1 MKTTEKQIEDL
12 AGLVVGALLEDLLGG
27 ATNKKEETS
36 CSCLGEEDKVET
48 PKVGKVWYVVV
59 DGEGEFDGVVHKTS
73 KVLDIR
79 EFKGKT
85 IEVFDNYAGANKRR
99 NQLLDDDLDEDLY
112 D

>member
-1 MKTTEKQIEDL
+1 MKTTEKRIKDL
-12 AGLVVGALLEDLLGG
+12 TELIVGSLLIDLLEGKDI
-27 ATNKKEETS
+27 KEEIP
-36 CSCLGEEDKVET
+36 CSYLGEEDKVET

-59 DGEGEFDGVVHKTS
+59 NGEGEFDGVVHKTS

-85 IEVFDNYAGANKRR
+85 IEVFDNYLEANKRR
-99 NQLLDDDLDEDLY
+99 NQLLDEDLDEDLY

>member
-1 MKTTEKQIEDL
+1 MKTTEKKIEDL
-12 AGLVVGALLEDLLGG
+12 AGLIIGALLANLLDD
-27 ATNKKEETS
+27 ATEEKEKTP

-59 DGEGEFDGVVHKTS
+59 DSEGEFDGAVHKTS

-99 NQLLDDDLDEDLY
+99 NQLLDNDLDEDLY

>member
-12 AGLVVGALLEDLLGG
+12 AGILAGALLANLLGD
-27 ATNKKEETS
+27 ATKKEENTP
-36 CSCLGEEDKVET
+36 CSYLGEEDKVET

-59 DGEGEFDGVVHKTS
+59 DSEGEFDGVVHKTS

-85 IEVFDNYAGANKRR
+85 IEVFDNYSEANKRR
-99 NQLLDDDLDEDLY
+99 NQLLDEDLY

>member
-12 AGLVVGALLEDLLGG
+12 AGLVVGALLADLLGG
-27 ATNKKEETS
+27 ATKEKENTP

-85 IEVFDNYAGANKRR
+85 IEVFDNYSEANKRR
-99 NQLLDDDLDEDLY
+99 NQLLDEDLDEDLY

>member
-1 MKTTEKQIEDL
+1 MKTTEKQIKDL
-12 AGLVVGALLEDLLGG
+12 VGLVVGSLLADLLGSV
-27 ATNKKEETS
+27 TKEKEKTP
-36 CSCLGEEDKVET
+36 CSCFGEEDKVET

-59 DGEGEFDGVVHKTS
+59 DSEGEFDGVIHKTS

-85 IEVFDNYAGANKRR
+85 IEVFDNYSEANKRR
-99 NQLLDDDLDEDLY
+99 NHLLDEDLNEDLY

>member
-12 AGLVVGALLEDLLGG
+12 AGLVVGALLAHLLGG
-27 ATNKKEETS
+27 ATNKKEETP

-59 DGEGEFDGVVHKTS
+59 DNEGEFDGMVHKTS
-73 KVLDIR
+73 KALDIR

-85 IEVFDNYAGANKRR
+85 IEVFDNYSEANKRR
-99 NQLLDDDLDEDLY
+99 NQLLDEDLDEDL
-112 D
+112 DD

>member
-12 AGLVVGALLEDLLGG
+12 AGLVVGALLADLLGG
-27 ATNKKEETS
+27 ATNKKEETP

-59 DGEGEFDGVVHKTS
+59 DNEEEFDGMVHKTS
-73 KVLDIR
+73 KALDIR
-79 EFKGKT
+79 EFKGKI
-85 IEVFDNYAGANKRR
+85 IEVFDNYAEANKRR
-99 NQLLDDDLDEDLY
+99 NQLLDEDLDEDLY

>member
-12 AGLVVGALLEDLLGG
+12 AGLLVGALLADLLGD
-27 ATNKKEETS
+27 ATEKKEKTP
-36 CSCLGEEDKVET
+36 CSCLEEEDKVET

-73 KVLDIR
+73 KALDIR

>member
-12 AGLVVGALLEDLLGG
+12 AGLVVGALLADLLGD
-27 ATNKKEETS
+27 AKKKEENIP
-36 CSCLGEEDKVET
+36 CSYLGEEDKVET

-73 KVLDIR
+73 KALDIR

>member
-12 AGLVVGALLEDLLGG
+12 AEILVGALLADLLCG
-27 ATNKKEETS
+27 ATKKEENTP

-59 DGEGEFDGVVHKTS
+59 DGEGEFDGIVHKTS

-85 IEVFDNYAGANKRR
+85 IEVFDNYSEANKRR
-99 NQLLDDDLDEDLY
+99 NSLLDEEEYL
-112 D
+112 